1 MSFGTKDF
9 RVPPHRWII
18 IQSQIE
24 INRDNTSRCT
34 KLLFI
39 DTNLELKYDWCTFGM
54 VQLWICDSF
63 NATWGGDT
71 GAFLHFL
78 CTSIEKASVYG
89 KLSYKT
95 IFITGYCNFNLHFLC
110 TKSRTT
116 SPAYR
121 PDFLCVLQSHLKIYN
136 KQNTNNSIYQITFIN
151 SIYYTIF
158 TRIQLIL

>member
-1 MSFGTKDF
+1 MIYNGHIRIRFLEFKAFDINCLLTGTKWEIAVWFSLLVQMSFGTKDF

-18 IQSQIE
+18 IKSQIE

-39 DTNLELKYDWCTFGM
+39 DTNLEWKYDWCTFGM

-71 GAFLHFL
+71 GALLHFL
-78 CTSIEKASVYG
+78 CTSIEKASVYE

-95 IFITGYCNFNLHFLC
+95 IFINGYCNFNLHYW
-110 TKSRTT
+110 TMG
-116 SPAYR
+116 
-121 PDFLCVLQSHLKIYN
+121 
-136 KQNTNNSIYQITFIN
+136 
-151 SIYYTIF
+151 
-158 TRIQLIL
+158 